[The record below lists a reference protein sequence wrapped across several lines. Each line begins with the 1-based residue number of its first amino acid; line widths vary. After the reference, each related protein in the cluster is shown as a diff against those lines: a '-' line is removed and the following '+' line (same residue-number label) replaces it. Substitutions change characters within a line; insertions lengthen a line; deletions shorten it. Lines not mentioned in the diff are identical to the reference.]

1 MQNTTKVAA
10 IKKQVEYYFSD
21 SNFRR
26 DKFLQSSVDQDGYVK
41 IATLLT
47 FNKLKSLTMES
58 QVVASSIE
66 ASESIELNQDKTAI
80 RRKTPLPEH
89 DDSEERTIVLG
100 GFGKTEPTI
109 EQVKDLF
116 KDVTVTSV
124 RTARVQNSFK
134 GYAYVEFKNKEDTPT
149 SADQSYSFNDRVI
162 RGLPLSLYSKMDRMD
177 RQRLQR
183 GCNSYPVS
191 FIIIDD
197 VTIPADG
204 GFRALR
210 KLLSAELGSIEVPF
224 LEHQNSRLTMSFGSA
239 LNAEKAL
246 SLLKEKKFNVGSI
259 EKAFLTQDQ
268 PKCSVESKKG
278 TEYPIDS
285 TLTKIQFTNV
295 PENVTR
301 EGILEQLGSF
311 WSDAQVNRYI
321 HFKVGQTSGQLHVK
335 SLAFAKA
342 LLARIAEHPIKFGSD
357 ELEFKLLDPNAYD
370 QGLIVAIQDV
380 PKDMSR
386 EDIKEK
392 LGAFAS
398 TGEIAFVDWDQKAA
412 DQTTAYVRSSD
423 KETSAEILKALE
435 QGVEVSDQIKLSKA
449 HLLTGDEEKEYWM
462 KVVAIRESRYAKK
475 RSSDGRQRQSKYKQ
489 RRR

>member
-149 SADQSYSFNDRVI
+149 SAV
-162 RGLPLSLYSKMDRMD
+162 
-177 RQRLQR
+177 
-183 GCNSYPVS
+183 
-191 FIIIDD
+191 
-197 VTIPADG
+197 
-204 GFRALR
+204 
-210 KLLSAELGSIEVPF
+210 
-224 LEHQNSRLTMSFGSA
+224 
-239 LNAEKAL
+239 
-246 SLLKEKKFNVGSI
+246 
-259 EKAFLTQDQ
+259 
-268 PKCSVESKKG
+268 
-278 TEYPIDS
+278 
-285 TLTKIQFTNV
+285 
-295 PENVTR
+295 
-301 EGILEQLGSF
+301 
-311 WSDAQVNRYI
+311 
-321 HFKVGQTSGQLHVK
+321 
-335 SLAFAKA
+335 
-342 LLARIAEHPIKFGSD
+342 
-357 ELEFKLLDPNAYD
+357 
-370 QGLIVAIQDV
+370 
-380 PKDMSR
+380 
-386 EDIKEK
+386 
-392 LGAFAS
+392 
-398 TGEIAFVDWDQKAA
+398 
-412 DQTTAYVRSSD
+412 
-423 KETSAEILKALE
+423 
-435 QGVEVSDQIKLSKA
+435 
-449 HLLTGDEEKEYWM
+449 
-462 KVVAIRESRYAKK
+462 
-475 RSSDGRQRQSKYKQ
+475 Q
-489 RRR
+489 RRDRHFCSHG